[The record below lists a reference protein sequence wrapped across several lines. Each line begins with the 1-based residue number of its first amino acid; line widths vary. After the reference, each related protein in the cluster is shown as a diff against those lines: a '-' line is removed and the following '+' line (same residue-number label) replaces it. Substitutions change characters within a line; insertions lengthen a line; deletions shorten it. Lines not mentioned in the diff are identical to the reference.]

1 MSNGNL
7 VDPTP
12 RRLHPAL
19 PEVGPLGFGCWRLTG
34 TDADRDHGV
43 VEAALDAGMNLV
55 DTADVYGLDWGGR
68 GFGANEEVLG
78 RVLADD
84 PLLRDRVVLATKGGI
99 VPGVPYDS
107 SADYLRRAVD
117 ASRRRIGVDTID
129 LWMVHRPDPFTHPA
143 ALAETMA
150 ELVRSGAVLAVGVSN
165 YSPAQ
170 YDALVAHLDVALA
183 TNQVELSAARPDA
196 MFDGT
201 LDHCARDGV
210 IPTVW
215 SPLAGGRLLTGEG
228 VARSLL
234 AILDEL
240 AERERVDRAAVAVA
254 FTLAHPS
261 RPVTILGT
269 QRPERIAAATA
280 ALDVHLDRADVY
292 RILAAAGV
300 PLP

>member
-1 MSNGNL
+1 MSGANL
-7 VDPTP
+7 VDATP
-12 RRLHPAL
+12 RRLHPDL
-19 PEVGPLGFGCWRLTG
+19 PDVGPLAFGCWRLTG
-34 TDADRDHGV
+34 TGADHSV

-84 PLLRDRVVLATKGGI
+84 PSLREQVVLATKGGI
-99 VPGVPYDS
+99 IPGVPYDS
-107 SADYLRRAVD
+107 SADYLRGAVD
-117 ASRRRIGVDTID
+117 ESRRRLGVDTID

-150 ELVRSGAVLAVGVSN
+150 GLVGSGAVRAVGVSN
-165 YSPAQ
+165 YSPSQ
-170 YDALVAHLDVALA
+170 HDALLAHLDIPLA

-201 LDHCARDGV
+201 LDRCVRDGV
-210 IPTVW
+210 TPTVW
-215 SPLAGGRLLTGEG
+215 SPLAGGRVVTGEG
-228 VARSLL
+228 VAPTLL
-234 AILDEL
+234 AVLDEL

-269 QRPERIAAATA
+269 QRPERIAAATS
-280 ALDVHLDRADVY
+280 ALGVRLDRADVY

-300 PLP
+300 ALP